1 MRPLERKMTLLLEAT
16 LGSSE
21 DRVIEF
27 PRQINILIVEDDF
40 GDYDAVARALR
51 KMEHFE
57 ARSTR
62 AKTLEAARRL
72 IADNTYDIFLI
83 DYNLGEDS
91 GARLLQEI
99 GGRSGRGVSILLT
112 GLIDRSVHEIALRA
126 GAIGCINKSDLSPT
140 LLETT
145 IRYAIYT
152 HRLEAQVSGLLS
164 RLTQGSGHARSAL
177 EGRPDREFA
186 VTG

>member
-1 MRPLERKMTLLLEAT
+1 MTTTTAVPAR
-16 LGSSE
+16 SSE
-21 DRVIEF
+21 AELISF
-27 PRQINILIVEDDF
+27 PRQVNILVVEDDF

-57 ARSTR
+57 ARATR

-99 GGRSGRGVSILLT
+99 GGRSGSGVPILLT
-112 GLIDRSVHEIALRA
+112 GLIDRNVHEIALRA

-152 HRLEAQVSGLLS
+152 HRLEAQVAGLLS
-164 RLTQGSGHARSAL
+164 RLTMGQPERRAESQVAITA
-177 EGRPDREFA
+177 P
-186 VTG
+186 V